1 MENTS
6 IQQPRR
12 VHFFYNSKGGVG
24 KSHNAL
30 NLCQWHR
37 DSGRPFKA
45 FDADATSATFS
56 SFSGLNITR
65 IQLMDRQDINPR
77 MFDILT
83 NGFCLSYRFAA

>member
-1 MENTS
+1 MENTT
-6 IQQPRR
+6 IQLPRR

-56 SFSGLNITR
+56 SLDSFV
-65 IQLMDRQDINPR
+65 
-77 MFDILT
+77 
-83 NGFCLSYRFAA
+83 FASFFPKTGKTTFRNDA